1 MKDGSAFLN
10 DNAARIADAMAADAE
25 RLRLVVIRGPSGERL
40 IDAGAKAEGSIEAG
54 LCIAEAAMGGLGTV
68 TAAMNGALEKWPLAL
83 TVRSSQPVLAC
94 LASQYAGWNLS
105 SEGYF
110 AMGSGPA
117 RALARVE
124 PLFET
129 LRYRDAAQS
138 ALLVLET
145 DKPPPQAVVEKVT
158 KATGLPA
165 DRLTFLYAPTQ
176 SLAGTVQIVARVL
189 EVALHKANDLKFPLG
204 DIVDGIGTAP
214 LPAPHPDFLTAMG
227 RTNDAIIYGGL
238 VQLFVKGSADAARK
252 LAEQLPS
259 RASRDHG
266 QPFRDIF
273 KAFKGDFYAID
284 PLLFSPAQVV
294 VTAIDSGDTF
304 RAGAPDLDM
313 LERSLG

>member
-10 DNAARIADAMAADAE
+10 DNAGRIADAMAGDAE
-25 RLRLVVIRGPSGERL
+25 RLRVTVTRGPSGERL
-40 IDAGAKAEGSIEAG
+40 IDAGAKAPGSIEAG
-54 LCIAEAAMGGLGTV
+54 LRIAEAAMGGLGTV
-68 TAAMNGALEKWPLAL
+68 TAGFGGTLEKWPLTV

-129 LRYRDAAQS
+129 LRYKDRAQS

-145 DKPPPQAVVEKVT
+145 DKPPPPPVVEKVA

-165 DRLTFLYAPTQ
+165 EQLTFLYAPTQ

-189 EVALHKANDLKFPLG
+189 EVALHKANDLKFPL
-204 DIVDGIGTAP
+204 DNIVDGIGTAP

-238 VQLFVKGSADAARK
+238 VQLFVGGSADAARK

-273 KAFKGDFYAID
+273 KAFRGDFYAID

-304 RAGAPDLDM
+304 RAGAPDLGM